1 MKSMERSA
9 ILGIICL
16 ALALRLVVAF
26 GVQHRLEN
34 VWQRQF
40 VISGDAEGYWELA
53 NRLASGEPYAVH
65 TPPRQVMR
73 MPGYPLFLSMII
85 QTCGEN
91 LFAARIATVVVGTFT
106 VGLVYLLGTTLFS
119 TKVGLA
125 GAFLSAVSPQLVG
138 SSVLLLSEMLFAF
151 FLILNLYCFAVWRKQ
166 RDTMSTLRSHLWAG
180 LTGITVALAT
190 YVRPTWLP
198 VVLVMG
204 VYLLWQ
210 EKGAGRITLPLMIA
224 GSCLLCLLPWAI
236 RNQRITG
243 HWVWTTLWMGPSL
256 YDGLNSDA
264 DGSSQMVFF
273 DRESV
278 MSAKG
283 MSEFEMNRHY
293 RDRALEFVK
302 DQPGKAISLMFRHAL
317 RYWSPWPNAEQFR
330 ANLLIPIAVA
340 AFAIP
345 FFLLS
350 VYGSIRAN
358 DELWKLAVCLG
369 PVLAFGAIH
378 AVFVGSVRYR
388 LPAEFP
394 LAVLAGVGL
403 ISLVER
409 FSKREGRAS

>member
-1 MKSMERSA
+1 MERSA

-53 NRLASGEPYAVH
+53 GRLASGEPYAVH
-65 TPPRQVMR
+65 EPPRQVMR
-73 MPGYPLFLSMII
+73 MPGYPLFLSMVIR
-85 QTCGEN
+85 TCGEN
-91 LFAARIATVVVGTFT
+91 LFAARIATVLVGTLT
-106 VGLVYLLGTTLFS
+106 VALVYVLGSTLFS
-119 TKVGLA
+119 TRVGLA
-125 GAFLSAVSPQLVG
+125 GAFLSAVSPQQIG

-151 FLILNLYCFAVWRKQ
+151 FLILNLCCFAVWRKKRETISKLQ
-166 RDTMSTLRSHLWAG
+166 SHLWAG
-180 LTGITVALAT
+180 LTGVTIALAT

-198 VVLVMG
+198 VVFVMG
-204 VYLLWQ
+204 IYLFWQ

-236 RNQRITG
+236 RNQRLTG

-256 YDGLNSDA
+256 YDGLNPDA
-264 DGSSQMVFF
+264 DGTSQMAFF

-278 MSAKG
+278 MSAQG

-302 DQPGKAISLMFRHAL
+302 EQPDRAISLMARHTL
-317 RYWSPWPNAEQFR
+317 RYWSPWPNAEQVR

-350 VYGSIRAN
+350 IYGALRA
-358 DELWKLAVCLG
+358 DEALWKLVVCLG
-369 PVLAFGAIH
+369 PVLAFGIIH
-378 AVFVGSVRYR
+378 SVFVGSVRYR

-403 ISLVER
+403 VSLIER
-409 FSKREGRAS
+409 FSKRGGPAS